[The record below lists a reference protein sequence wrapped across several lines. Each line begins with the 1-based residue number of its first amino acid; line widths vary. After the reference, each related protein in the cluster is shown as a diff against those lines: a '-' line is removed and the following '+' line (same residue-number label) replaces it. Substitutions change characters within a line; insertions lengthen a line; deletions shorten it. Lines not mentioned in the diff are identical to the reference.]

1 MKLGYIF
8 PGQGSQYIGMGHDLY
23 EHFDLAKEMFH
34 EANNMLGFDIMRL
47 CFFGPIEELTKTKN
61 CQPAVFLVSVVTLR
75 CLEEYFF
82 TKESGGL
89 IKPAITAGLS
99 LGEYASL
106 VAASSISFEDGL
118 LLTRRR
124 GEFMEEASKENEGQ
138 MSAIIGLDR
147 DILEEIAGNTGAE
160 IANINSP
167 NQIVIAGSPGVIK
180 KAETMALDR
189 GAKRVMRLNVSGAFH
204 SSLMEPAARK
214 LMLYL
219 KDLTVLKPEITVLS
233 NVNAYYSFFPQ
244 EIKANLINQ
253 VNRTT
258 LWLDCVKVMID
269 SGLTSFLEIGCGKRL
284 KGLLRKIDPNLIVY
298 NIENYND
305 IENLYQELIL
315 EEVNHGYAG

>member
-1 MKLGYIF
+1 MSLGYIF

-23 EHFDLAKEMFH
+23 EHFNLAKEIFH
-34 EANNMLGFDIMRL
+34 KANEILGFDIMRL
-47 CFFGPIEELTKTKN
+47 CFFGPIEELTETKN
-61 CQPAVFLVSVVTLR
+61 CQPAVFLVSIVALR
-75 CLEEYFF
+75 CLGEYFS
-82 TKESGGL
+82 TKEASNL
-89 IKPAITAGLS
+89 ITPSITAGLS
-99 LGEYASL
+99 LGEYVSL
-106 VAASSISFEDGL
+106 VAAASISFEDGL

-124 GEFMEEASKENEGQ
+124 GEFMEQASKDNEGQ

-147 DILEEIAGNTGAE
+147 ESLEGVVSDAGAE

-167 NQIVIAGSPGVIK
+167 NQIVIAGSPKAIK
-180 KAETMALDR
+180 RAEALSLER
-189 GAKRVMRLNVSGAFH
+189 GARRAMRLNVSGAFH

-219 KDLTVLKPEITVLS
+219 KDLDVSKPEITVLS

-244 EIKANLINQ
+244 EIRANLVNQ
-253 VNRTT
+253 VNHTT
-258 LWLDCVKVMID
+258 LWLDCVRSMVD
-269 SGLTSFLEIGCGKRL
+269 SGTTSFLEIGCGKTL

-315 EEVNHGYAG
+315 EEE

>member
-1 MKLGYIF
+1 MSLGYIF

-23 EHFDLAKEMFH
+23 EHFNLAKEIFH
-34 EANNMLGFDIMRL
+34 KANEILGFDIMRL
-47 CFFGPIEELTKTKN
+47 CFFGPIEELTETKN
-61 CQPAVFLVSVVTLR
+61 CQPAVFLVSIVALR
-75 CLEEYFF
+75 CLGEYFSA
-82 TKESGGL
+82 KEASNL
-89 IKPAITAGLS
+89 IIPSITAGLS
-99 LGEYASL
+99 LGEYVAL

-124 GEFMEEASKENEGQ
+124 GEFMEQASKDNEGQ

-147 DILEEIAGNTGAE
+147 ESLEGIASDTGAE

-167 NQIVIAGSPGVIK
+167 NQIVIAGSPGAIK
-180 KAETMALDR
+180 RAEALSLER
-189 GAKRVMRLNVSGAFH
+189 GARRAMRLNVSGAFH

-219 KDLTVLKPEITVLS
+219 KDLDVSKPEITVLS

-244 EIKANLINQ
+244 EIRANLVNQ
-253 VNRTT
+253 VNHTT
-258 LWLDCVKVMID
+258 LWLDCVRSMVD
-269 SGLTSFLEIGCGKRL
+269 SGTTSFLEIGCGKTL
-284 KGLLRKIDPNLIVY
+284 KGLLHKIDSNLIVY

-315 EEVNHGYAG
+315 EEE